1 MDRQLKQ
8 RVVGAAVLVALG
20 VIFIPL
26 LLDQGRL
33 ETSSPELPSVP
44 PAPSVVAEATMDL
57 PPIDDAE
64 IEALEQ
70 LSEQRVEIPAPDT
83 AVPDA
88 PEAALPPAPDAPPA
102 PPPTAPGT
110 AADTRPATAP
120 PSSPAPAEQ
129 PAPAPPPEPAKT
141 PAPVPP
147 PPKQAPA
154 ARTPAASPAVPAV
167 PAVTSGWLVQVGS
180 FSQSANA
187 VRLGESLRE
196 AGFPAFVETRHEQS
210 GAAYK
215 VRVGPRPDRAAAE
228 ALRAE
233 LARRFGLSGIL
244 LHQP

>member
-26 LLDQGRL
+26 FLDQGGL
-33 ETSSPELPSVP
+33 ETSLPEIPAVP
-44 PAPSVVAEATMDL
+44 PMPAMVEEAQTDL

-70 LSEQRVEIPAPDT
+70 LSEQRVEIPAPES

-88 PEAALPPAPDAPPA
+88 PEEALPPAPDAPPA
-102 PPPTAPGT
+102 PPPTASGA
-110 AADTRPATAP
+110 AADTPPATP
-120 PSSPAPAEQ
+120 SPA
-129 PAPAPPPEPAKT
+129 PAKT
-141 PAPVPP
+141 PASAPP
-147 PPKQAPA
+147 PATAKAPAKAPAPTRQAPPTNTAAADVPAAPA
-154 ARTPAASPAVPAV
+154 AS
-167 PAVTSGWLVQVGS
+167 SGWLVQVGS

-233 LARRFGLSGIL
+233 LARRFGLPGIL